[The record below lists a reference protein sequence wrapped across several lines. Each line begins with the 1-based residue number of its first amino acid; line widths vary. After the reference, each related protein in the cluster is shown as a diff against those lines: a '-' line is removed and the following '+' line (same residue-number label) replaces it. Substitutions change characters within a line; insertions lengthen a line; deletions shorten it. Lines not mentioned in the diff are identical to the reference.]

1 MRIISISLLLLLLNP
16 AIRVAECVPNLFP
29 HRTTTTRRRSS
40 PSLDRRG
47 ESDDFAAQL
56 VHMKRDAENN
66 KKKKKSSFWSSDDNT
81 QQNNKKDNLVELPN
95 DISERAIRSL
105 VKEILKDPSINI
117 PMIPDYLEGKLYH
130 TTIRLTL
137 SAIYKGLKHAMDDK
151 QVFSEYSVKLKH
163 DPSVLGQTAA
173 FQTATAMGRSEIDDK
188 LLMQVADRLLSNQN
202 INQPLIPD
210 VLERQIYSNC
220 LKVIF
225 HVLDIVTNSF
235 RVTICGHSI
244 GIYLH
249 KNNNDHS
256 HQDEQETKKKKNA
269 LLRRST
275 KNFVDDVTSTSQ
287 LQELAKASGIEELI
301 LTSQINR
308 RGVRKKHQS
317 FLSQMHATL
326 YGLTLGIVQDMI
338 DNTALEFVGL
348 GKIIMELVPTNST
361 ATSSEYPTA
370 PSNVAVTKSSPNHNS
385 GTMAIFVS
393 NLLVG
398 FLLRAAFECIN
409 PRELWRTGL
418 SKVRMA
424 CHSVLDGV
432 VARRNRKRGRKN
444 TDHE

>member
-1 MRIISISLLLLLLNP
+1 MRIISTSLLLLLLLNP

-29 HRTTTTRRRSS
+29 HQTTTTRRQSS
-40 PSLDRRG
+40 SSLDRRG
-47 ESDDFAAQL
+47 GSDDFASQL
-56 VHMKRDAENN
+56 VNMKRDAENDRKKN
-66 KKKKKSSFWSSDDNT
+66 KLSFWPSDDNT
-81 QQNNKKDNLVELPN
+81 QQNNKRDNLVELPN

-151 QVFSEYSVKLKH
+151 QLFSEYSMKLKH
-163 DPSVLGQTAA
+163 DPSALGQTTA
-173 FQTATAMGRSEIDDK
+173 FQTATTMGRSEIDDK
-188 LLMQVADRLLSNQN
+188 VLMQVADRLLSNQN

-225 HVLDIVTNSF
+225 RVLDIVTTSF

-249 KNNNDHS
+249 NDNNDHS
-256 HQDEQETKKKKNA
+256 HQDEQETKKRKNA

-275 KNFVDDVTSTSQ
+275 NTFIDDVTSASQ
-287 LQELAKASGIEELI
+287 LQELAKASGIEELSP
-301 LTSQINR
+301 TSQTNR

-326 YGLTLGIVQDMI
+326 YGLALGIVQDMI
-338 DNTALEFVGL
+338 DNTAIEFVGL
-348 GKIIMELVPTNST
+348 GKIIMELVPTNT
-361 ATSSEYPTA
+361 TTT
-370 PSNVAVTKSSPNHNS
+370 VAVTKSSPNHNS

-393 NLLVG
+393 SLLFG
-398 FLLRAAFECIN
+398 FLLRDAFESID
-409 PRELWRTGL
+409 PGELLRTGL
-418 SKVRMA
+418 SKVRTA
-424 CHSVLDGV
+424 FQSVLDGV
-432 VARRNRKRGRKN
+432 VAWYNRKRKRKEGDEN
-444 TDHE
+444 TDNE